1 VAKAETVATT
11 ALPFGIYL
19 DPEGVIKV
27 QIAD

>member
-1 VAKAETVATT
+1 LAKAETVATT
-11 ALPFGIYL
+11 ALPFRNYL